1 MELCFK
7 LVKRWLTKEIFILL
21 LHIKKYYLLASKLK
35 LICYDVFKILVLK
48 ILVWKS
54 FAPLC
59 KRHLL
64 MFRLQGTADG
74 LSRLSELVAAVR
86 TGCGEL
92 SLSNWPWTWNFS
104 WNKWHVLTD
113 LLLKVSYRENFEN
126 MLLLK
131 IQCLVLLTTGH
142 PHICGVTPGRK
153 DIPKNPDCK
162 L

>member
-1 MELCFK
+1 MVDK
-7 LVKRWLTKEIFILL
+7 RNIYLVVTYQKILFA
-21 LHIKKYYLLASKLK
+21 YTSRLK
-35 LICYDVFKILVLK
+35 LICYDVLK
-48 ILVWKS
+48 SWSWKFWCEKVPHCYVS
-54 FAPLC
+54 AIYWCLGY
-59 KRHLL
+59 REQL
-64 MFRLQGTADG
+64 MDSPGY
-74 LSRLSELVAAVR
+74 SELVVAVR

-92 SLSNWPWTWNFS
+92 SLSDWPWTWNFS